1 MSNQTTGSTA
11 RTALAALLIAGLLPA
26 GFALA
31 QDQSEAEAEA
41 QTEAEAPAEGE
52 AAPPASAL
60 DVVATV
66 GEKSIRLGDVI
77 TLRRGLPQQYQQLPD
92 EILGRGLID
101 QLIDQTLLAE
111 KAVEEGVD
119 ERASVKFQIENQMRA
134 VLAEAYMRA
143 AVEERVDED
152 AIRAEYDARYAEAE
166 PETEVRAAHILVES
180 EELAKTIRQELDD
193 GADFAELA
201 AEHGTDGTAQRG
213 GDLGYFVKADMV
225 QPFAEAAFEI
235 EPGNVGG
242 PVQTQFGWHLI
253 KVEDKRPRAA
263 PPFEAVA
270 GDIAQELVQ
279 DAQRAVVAEL
289 REGADVTVTEPG
301 PPAGAFRDD
310 DLLNNAE
317 PAAE

>member
-1 MSNQTTGSTA
+1 
-11 RTALAALLIAGLLPA
+11 
-26 GFALA
+26 
-31 QDQSEAEAEA
+31 
-41 QTEAEAPAEGE
+41 
-52 AAPPASAL
+52 
-60 DVVATV
+60 
-66 GEKSIRLGDVI
+66 
-77 TLRRGLPQQYQQLPD
+77 
-92 EILGRGLID
+92 
-101 QLIDQTLLAE
+101 
-111 KAVEEGVD
+111 
-119 ERASVKFQIENQMRA
+119 RA

-310 DLLNNAE
+310 DLLINAE